1 MKYEPASTLLS
12 KRKLNDTLIAVVD
25 TGVDSTLADLK
36 GKVRTDLG
44 RNFVGRN
51 NNAMDDQGHGTHVAG
66 IIAAQSDNGYSMTG
80 LNAKAKIIPVKVL
93 DSTGAGDTEQI
104 ALGIKYAADK
114 GAKVINLSLGGGYSR
129 VIEFALKYALTKCLN
144 CRDQRE

>member
-1 MKYEPASTLLS
+1 MKYEPANTLLS

-44 RNFVGRN
+44 HNFVGRN

-66 IIAAQSDNGYSMTG
+66 IIAY
-80 LNAKAKIIPVKVL
+80 
-93 DSTGAGDTEQI
+93 
-104 ALGIKYAADK
+104 
-114 GAKVINLSLGGGYSR
+114 
-129 VIEFALKYALTKCLN
+129 
-144 CRDQRE
+144 